1 MLFLPFICI
10 SSGLVLF
17 QAKWAWTKPHVLLGA
32 LLMMLGVMGAAR
44 AGEIGHSSF
53 QNLALLISPY
63 GSMTVFLGFLIAGIF
78 VMLQLSAAEVVEF
91 FGKLLPKP
99 KFKPVEEEQDLG
111 FADPASQNS
120 GFHFPKLNLG
130 SKKEPAPAVEVAPE
144 EPTVETKPATLTQ
157 EGCQYKPHV
166 IGVQA
171 NQPLE
176 VVNGDS
182 TLHNVNIQPKSN
194 PAANFAQPVQGMKT
208 TKKFEKPEVMIP
220 FICNVHPWMKS
231 YVGVVPHPFF
241 AVSGDSG
248 QFEIKG
254 LPAGTYVLEA
264 WHEKMGTAQ
273 QKITVKTGEIKP
285 VSFVFTKS

>member
-1 MLFLPFICI
+1 MKKKIQI
-10 SSGLVLF
+10 
-17 QAKWAWTKPHVLLGA
+17 A
-32 LLMMLGVMGAAR
+32 
-44 AGEIGHSSF
+44 
-53 QNLALLISPY
+53 LALLGFVVIALKQPSY
-63 GSMTVFLGFLIAGIF
+63 AADAGTTLQGSVILKGVIPAQTKIKMA
-78 VMLQLSAAEVVEF
+78 
-91 FGKLLPKP
+91 
-99 KFKPVEEEQDLG
+99 
-111 FADPASQNS
+111 ADPMCQMGHPQGVPSEEYVVGKN
-120 GFHFPKLNLG
+120 GGLKNVFVYVKEGLEGKTFP
-130 SKKEPAPAVEVAPE
+130 
-144 EPTVETKPATLTQ
+144 VETKPATLTQ